1 MLMDSE
7 PLFKIENLTKGF
19 DITSGLTRKR
29 LGKVRALD
37 KVSFFVRQGE
47 TFGIIGETG
56 SGKTTIAKIILRLY
70 EPDEGR
76 VIYRGRNIF
85 DFDKTDEKSYRREVQ
100 AVFQDPTTSLNP
112 RHNVRA
118 LISAPLEIHG
128 IRDRSRIPELL
139 KLVNL
144 DESYQSRYPHTL
156 SGGEKQ
162 RVAIAR
168 ALALNPRAIILDEPT
183 SALDVSVQARIISLL
198 KDLKEKLGITYL
210 FISHDLS
217 LVANFCDRLIVLYRG
232 RVCEAGGTKE
242 IFSKPMHPYTKLLIE
257 SVPVVTES
265 ERKMKPRD
273 VGEIPLNL
281 ELFRDNSGC
290 VFKERCWMRQPVC
303 AATVPE
309 LREVERNHFVACHFC

>member
-1 MLMDSE
+1 METDL
-7 PLFKIENLTKGF
+7 LFKIENLTKRF
-19 DITSGLTRKR
+19 DITSGLTRRR
-29 LGKVRALD
+29 LGEVKALD
-37 KVSFFVRQGE
+37 HVSFSVRQGE

-56 SGKTTIAKIILRLY
+56 SGKTTVAKIILRLY
-70 EPDEGR
+70 QPDEGKI
-76 VIYRGRNIF
+76 IYAGRDIF
-85 DFDKTDEKSYRREVQ
+85 GFDKAAEKNYRREVQ

-112 RHNVRA
+112 RHNVRT

-128 IRDRSRIPELL
+128 ISDRSRVSELL

-144 DESYQSRYPHTL
+144 DDSYLSRYPHTL

-168 ALALNPRAIILDEPT
+168 ALALNPKAIILDEPT

-198 KDLKEKLGITYL
+198 KDLRGKLGITYL

-242 IFSKPMHPYTKLLIE
+242 IFGKPMHPYTKLLIE

-265 ERKMKPRD
+265 ERKMKPQD
-273 VGEIPLNL
+273 VREVPSSS
-281 ELFRDNSGC
+281 ELYRDNSGC
-290 VFKERCWMRQPVC
+290 VFKDRCWMRQPVC
-303 AATVPE
+303 TSTVPE
-309 LREVERNHFVACHFC
+309 LREVEPNHFVACHFS